1 MFHVELNIVPSY
13 TRVQLV
19 LMAYDMVN
27 KLNMEVQVF
36 ISFVEIADSLG
47 YTYRFMSFTLLAV
60 RRWT

>member
-1 MFHVELNIVPSY
+1 MFHIELNIVPSC

-36 ISFVEIADSLG
+36 ISFEEIADSLG
-47 YTYRFMSFTLLAV
+47 YTYRFTSFTLLAV